1 MIFWVI
7 VCTKMLYQMWDDMC
21 SIIKYCHCHMSLRF
35 WKFSADFQSIL
46 LLHHWFQRWAASF
59 WWQHI
64 RIDLLSKKHK
74 DTMFSFHL
82 ISFSI
87 FLSRINS
94 DLFLTLI
101 KWLWLPLDIIGQFF
115 QKTNIHVNTVKQVHG
130 KFPCVIM
137 QQSQLFPMKYNI
149 W

>member
-1 MIFWVI
+1 MIFWFI

-64 RIDLLSKKHK
+64 QIDLLSKKHK
-74 DTMFSFHL
+74 DFLL
-82 ISFSI
+82 ISFSS
-87 FLSRINS
+87 FFSRINS
-94 DLFLTLI
+94 DLFLTPI

-130 KFPCVIM
+130 KFPCVVM